1 MLNHKTISSKGLKSC
16 NNNGMD
22 LEVNNRKEFGK
33 FTNVRKLTHS
43 QITSGSKSNHK
54 RNERIL

>member
-1 MLNHKTISSKGLKSC
+1 MLNHKTISSKGLKSY

-33 FTNVRKLTHS
+33 FTNV
-43 QITSGSKSNHK
+43 
-54 RNERIL
+54 